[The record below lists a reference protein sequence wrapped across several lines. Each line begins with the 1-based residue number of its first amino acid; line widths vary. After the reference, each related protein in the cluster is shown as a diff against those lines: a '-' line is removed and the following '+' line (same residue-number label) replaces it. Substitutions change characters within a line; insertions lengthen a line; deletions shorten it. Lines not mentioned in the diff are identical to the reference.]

1 MNVKKALTI
10 IVAIVVVVGL
20 GLIGYRTW
28 YNAQQNY
35 SFAPP
40 PSAESNGKTAIER
53 GKYLT
58 TAGDC
63 VACHTAPGGQSY
75 AGGLALET
83 PFGKIIASN
92 ITPDKETGIG
102 GWTDEQFI
110 RAVREGKGINGEF
123 LYPAMPYNVYT
134 KVSDQDLIDMKA
146 YLDSIPAVHN
156 SVPATDLPFPFNIRQ
171 MMFGWNLLFFDT
183 APFNADDTK
192 SAEWNRGGYLVEGLG
207 HCTSCHTP
215 KNFLGSDK
223 GGKYLQ
229 GGELQGWYAPEITG
243 NIRQGIGSWSDK
255 ELVEYLKTGGNAR
268 SVASGPMGEAVNH
281 SLQYLSESDLNAM
294 AVYLKSLPGSK
305 DSSQPLAAEDK
316 QMTVGAKVYADNCA
330 ACHQLSGE
338 GVPGMIPAL
347 KGNNGVQATASTN
360 ILRVLFQGGQGA
372 ATISNPTSAAM
383 PEFGWKLTDGD
394 IADVSTYIRNSWGN
408 QAPAVSDAQ
417 VSKARQAL
425 GARPVKN
432 NP

>member
-1 MNVKKALTI
+1 MKVKKTFAF
-10 IVAIVVVVGL
+10 IVGIVVVAGL
-20 GLIGYRTW
+20 GLIGYRAW

-35 SFAPP
+35 SFTPP
-40 PSAESNGKTAIER
+40 PSAESYGNTAIER
-53 GKYLT
+53 GKYLAT
-58 TAGDC
+58 VGDC
-63 VACHTAPGGQSY
+63 VACHTAPGGQAY
-75 AGGLALET
+75 AGGLALDT

-110 RAVREGKGINGEF
+110 RAVRQGKGINGEF

-134 KVSDQDLIDMKA
+134 KVSDQDLRDMKA

-171 MMFGWNLLFFDT
+171 IMFGWNLMFFDS
-183 APFNADDTK
+183 APFKADTTK

-215 KNFLGSDK
+215 KNLLGSDK
-223 GGKYLQ
+223 NGEYLQ

-255 ELVEYLKTGGNAR
+255 DLVEYLKTGGNAR

-305 DSSQPLAAEDK
+305 DNSKPLTSEDK
-316 QMTVGAKVYADNCA
+316 QMTVGAKVYADNCS
-330 ACHQLSGE
+330 ACHQLTGE
-338 GVPGMIPAL
+338 GVSGMIPAL

-360 ILRVLFQGGQGA
+360 ILRVLLQGSQGT
-372 ATISNPTSAAM
+372 ATVSNPTSAAM

-394 IADVSTYIRNSWGN
+394 IADVATYIRNSWGN
-408 QAPAVSDAQ
+408 QAPAISDVE
-417 VSKARQAL
+417 VSKARHSL
-425 GARPVKN
+425 GAPSAKL